1 MSAWLAVIGLLVGL
15 VLGAGAVA
23 WWARHR
29 LRQLGPEL
37 LPADTA
43 HVIDLLRRAHGATAA
58 CLVLPE
64 GEPLVSVGDPRPS
77 NSLIERAVASAN
89 LALGDSREH
98 VMREGNV
105 IVAVGDGHM
114 GSAVVLA
121 FDEVGPEDVQVVAAD
136 LRRFLA
142 ELSVERRR
150 EFGALADPTSAPD
163 WITAGSESV
172 EAIGFA
178 LCESV
183 RAVAGRAT
191 AVVVRDPSALTCSVA
206 AVSHTADR
214 RLLGLPVTTD
224 SAAGRACAGDIPVA
238 GGSPADLFGS
248 ARTDRR
254 RRTEIGLA
262 FPLRDGPEGVG
273 ALIVFG
279 PADTLDPAVRERVM
293 GYAVDA
299 GPRLSN
305 AIQVR
310 VAENRAMTDE
320 LTRLPNRRALDRALS
335 DWGDEQEGALLCV
348 DIDLFKK
355 VNDDLGHAAG
365 DAALKH
371 IARIFRQAL
380 REGDVAA
387 RMGGEEF
394 AIWLPHT
401 PLAHAVDVAE
411 RIRKSVETSVMHW
424 GGSDVKMTC
433 SVGVSGIP
441 ETVTQVAN
449 LFPTADSALYRA
461 KSSGR
466 NRVETAEGTGSQ
478 ASH

>member
-1 MSAWLAVIGLLVGL
+1 MSAWFLVIAVVVGV

-23 WWARHR
+23 WWSRRR

-43 HVIDLLRRAHGATAA
+43 HVIDLLRRAHNATAA

-64 GEPLVSVGDPRPS
+64 GEPLVSLADPRPPE
-77 NSLIERAVASAN
+77 SLIERAVASAN
-89 LALGDSREH
+89 LALGDGREH

-105 IVAVGDGHM
+105 IVAAGDGHM

-121 FDEVGPEDVQVVAAD
+121 FDEVGPADVKVVAAD

-142 ELSVERRR
+142 ELNVERRR

-163 WITAGSESV
+163 WIAAGSESV

-183 RAVAGRAT
+183 RAVTGRPT
-191 AVVVRDPSALTCSVA
+191 AVVVRDSSVPSCSVA

-214 RLLGLPVTTD
+214 RLLGLPVMTD

-238 GGSPADLFGS
+238 GGSPAELFGS
-248 ARTDRR
+248 ARDDRR
-254 RRTEIGLA
+254 RRTEVGLA

-273 ALIVFG
+273 ALVVFG
-279 PADTLDPAVRERVM
+279 PAETLDRAVRERVM

-305 AIQVR
+305 AVHVR

-320 LTRLPNRRALDRALS
+320 LTRLPNRRALDRALAG
-335 DWGDEQEGALLCV
+335 WGDDQPGALLCV

-411 RIRKSVETSVMHW
+411 RIRKSVEAAVMHW
-424 GGSDVKMTC
+424 AGSDVKMTC
-433 SVGVSGIP
+433 SVGVSAIP
-441 ETVTQVAN
+441 DTVTQVAN
-449 LFPTADSALYRA
+449 LVPTADSALYQA
-461 KSSGR
+461 KSRGR
-466 NRVETAEGTGSQ
+466 NRVETAKGTGSQ
-478 ASH
+478 ASG